1 MERAAAI
8 DGYISRALRFV
19 QIVHARKHKVVVA
32 DDANHFLPHFL
43 TEIECLAGGQTER

>member
-1 MERAAAI
+1 MKRLLAAWMLLVQL
-8 DGYISRALRFV
+8 ALCWTIGLAEDAFE
-19 QIVHARKHKVVVA
+19 KA